1 MMRCDA
7 LSMHTLILCSI
18 NKKKKKRFSK
28 ERERIAWQLAA
39 RRRKKSDGRMRRMQK
54 RNQQKSK
61 IKKRKGTV
69 REFICL
75 LLLLLLLGVQF
86 FNLKPFPLF
95 FGIAHTKVLVWN
107 YRCTACVNRQHTEHQ
122 THLHNLINDRNEQQ
136 QQQQQQKCAP
146 FLCHFS
152 VPFLCLY
159 FAFLSYFSSLPSSP
173 SLSPLSSLFSSSF
186 FSAPNLRVFLAIPTF
201 SSSSYPLLRSRLQ
214 TCSKSSLA
222 RSVCSVQYFVRW
234 LQLRFFL
241 QLPLPESLIKP
252 LFLFKQ
258 SRAILRKGWRRRWGG
273 ELFARFVELFFALFC
288 TLKSQQN
295 AERGKRTH

>member
-1 MMRCDA
+1 MNQLPQQHSLAPKLRLSVCLSARVCRNLLLIPRVKLLVLEAAEGRKLSKWWKLLMESAEGEGGLHCCTLLLSLSVTCSLLEDDSEEPFRVGGYLVCCCCCCCCWSTLGKWCDA

-95 FGIAHTKVLVWN
+95 LV
-107 YRCTACVNRQHTEHQ
+107 
-122 THLHNLINDRNEQQ
+122 
-136 QQQQQQKCAP
+136 
-146 FLCHFS
+146 
-152 VPFLCLY
+152 
-159 FAFLSYFSSLPSSP
+159 
-173 SLSPLSSLFSSSF
+173 
-186 FSAPNLRVFLAIPTF
+186 
-201 SSSSYPLLRSRLQ
+201 
-214 TCSKSSLA
+214 
-222 RSVCSVQYFVRW
+222 
-234 LQLRFFL
+234 
-241 QLPLPESLIKP
+241 
-252 LFLFKQ
+252 
-258 SRAILRKGWRRRWGG
+258 
-273 ELFARFVELFFALFC
+273 
-288 TLKSQQN
+288 
-295 AERGKRTH
+295 